1 MKIRNLKRV
10 KRELGIEENVEV
22 VIEKR
27 VLGEGRGGGFAKREI
42 IFHTVYV

>member
-1 MKIRNLKRV
+1 MQVRNLRLV
-10 KRELGIEENVEV
+10 ERELGIEEDVEV

-27 VLGEGRGGGFAKREI
+27 VLREGRGGGFAKREI